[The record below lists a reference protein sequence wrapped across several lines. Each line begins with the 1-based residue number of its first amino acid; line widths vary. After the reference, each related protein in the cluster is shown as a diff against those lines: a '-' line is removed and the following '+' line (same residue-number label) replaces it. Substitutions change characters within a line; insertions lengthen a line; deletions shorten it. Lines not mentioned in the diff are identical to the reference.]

1 MSVLN
6 LFIKL
11 FYITIFYYY
20 IKYKYSIYTTK
31 NNLTIILFLFCP
43 LKKQTLNSTKAHICE
58 HKCNHKGSKKE
69 LKDHDPRF
77 KTN

>member
-11 FYITIFYYY
+11 FYITVFYYY
-20 IKYKYSIYTTK
+20 IKYKYSIYTPK

-43 LKKQTLNSTKAHICE
+43 LKKLLIPPRLTYVNISD
-58 HKCNHKGSKKE
+58 HKGSKKE